1 MRNNG
6 PVTASPRSSRDV
18 VSPPQTANL
27 ADLLERVLDKG
38 IVIAG
43 DITLF
48 LGGVQLLTLRIR
60 LLVAS
65 IDKAQELG
73 INWWQSDP
81 ALSSRASARAKEL
94 DQERDLLKKRLDRLE
109 RLLLPP
115 PAEADKERA
124 EAGQRSNAAPAYVLD
139 KNGKVSAELK
149 QPVQPAEQQQEDE
162 GSQIQER
169 APQLEATQAER
180 PAGAGP
186 LLDPALHE
194 RITQAWQR
202 MEQARPEGRQE
213 EDQQQEEE
221 QPQALERPS
230 QPEAAQAEQPAG
242 AGPLLG
248 QALHERIA
256 QAMRPVLEGLPQWIA
271 QAWQPGEQARPEE

>member
-1 MRNNG
+1 MGNNG
-6 PVTASPRSSRDV
+6 SVTTSPRSRRDV
-18 VSPPQTANL
+18 VSPPQTTNL

-81 ALSSRASARAKEL
+81 ALSSRASAHAKEL
-94 DQERDLLKKRLDRLE
+94 EQERDLLKTRLDRLE

-115 PAEADKERA
+115 PQEADQERA
-124 EAGQRSNAAPAYVLD
+124 TVGQPSTAAPAFVLER
-139 KNGKVSAELK
+139 NGKVSAELT
-149 QPVQPAEQQQEDE
+149 QPVQPAEQPQEDE
-162 GSQIQER
+162 GSQVQER
-169 APQLEATQAER
+169 APQPKAAQAEQ

-194 RITQAWQR
+194 RIAQAGQR

-213 EDQQQEEE
+213 EEQQQEDE
-221 QPQALERPS
+221 QPQALERAS
-230 QPEAAQAEQPAG
+230 QPDAARAEQSAG

-248 QALHERIA
+248 PALHERIA

-271 QAWQPGEQARPEE
+271 QAWQPGEQTRPEG